1 MFLERILEKQ
11 YAEVGRR
18 KDRVPLQ
25 TLLKELGMHPP
36 EIRPFRQNLR
46 GAKIRLIAEVKKASP
61 SKGLLCPDFDPAGL
75 GTCYEQAG
83 AAGISVLTEEQFFLG
98 SLDNLKRVKENTI
111 RTPVL
116 RKDFIVDPYQLV
128 EARLYGADAVLLIV
142 AALLPE
148 RLRLLLTETGKL
160 GMDALVEVHDAREVK
175 VALDCG
181 ATLIGVNNRN
191 LQSFKVNRET
201 TFQLLAAIPAA
212 IVRVSESGISTR
224 HDIQKLEAAGTD
236 AVLIGESLVTAADP
250 AKKIKELFCEAR
262 DERREV

>member
-1 MFLERILEKQ
+1 MFLERILKKQ

-18 KDRVPLQ
+18 KNKVPLEA
-25 TLLKELGMHPP
+25 LLGELENQAPV
-36 EIRPFRQNLR
+36 IRPFRQNLR

-61 SKGLLCPDFDPAGL
+61 SKGLLCPDFDPVGL

-83 AAGISVLTEEQFFLG
+83 AAGISVLTEEEFFLG
-98 SLDNLKRVKENTI
+98 SLDNLKLVKEKTA

-148 RLRLLLTETGKL
+148 QLRMLITETGKL
-160 GMDALVEVHDAREVK
+160 GMDALVEVHDAREVNI
-175 VALDCG
+175 ALDCG
-181 ATLIGVNNRN
+181 AALIGINNRN
-191 LQSFKVNRET
+191 LQNFKVELET
-201 TFQLLAAIPAA
+201 TFQLLAAIPAV

-224 HDIQKLEAAGTD
+224 HDIEKLEASGVD

-250 AKKIKELFCEAR
+250 AEKIKELFE
-262 DERREV
+262 

>member
-1 MFLERILEKQ
+1 MFLERILKKQ

-18 KDRVPLQ
+18 KNKVPLEA
-25 TLLKELGMHPP
+25 LLGELENHAPV
-36 EIRPFRQNLR
+36 IRPFRQNLR

-61 SKGLLCPDFDPAGL
+61 SKGLLCPDFDPVGL

-83 AAGISVLTEEQFFLG
+83 AAGISVLTEEEFFLG
-98 SLDNLKRVKENTI
+98 SLDNLKLVKEKTA

-148 RLRLLLTETGKL
+148 QLRMLITETGKL

-181 ATLIGVNNRN
+181 ATLIGINNRN
-191 LQSFKVNRET
+191 LQSFKVDLET
-201 TFQLLAAIPAA
+201 TFQLQAAIPAA
-212 IVRVSESGISTR
+212 IARVSESGISTR
-224 HDIQKLEAAGTD
+224 YDIQKLEAAGVD

-250 AKKIKELFCEAR
+250 AEKIKELFE
-262 DERREV
+262 

>member
-25 TLLKELGMHPP
+25 TLLKELENHPP
-36 EIRPFRQNLR
+36 EIRTFRQNLR

-61 SKGLLCPDFDPAGL
+61 SKGLLCPDFDPVGL

-98 SLDNLKRVKENTI
+98 SLDNLKRVKENTT

-160 GMDALVEVHDAREVK
+160 GMAALVEVHDAREVK

-181 ATLIGVNNRN
+181 AAIIGINNRN
-191 LQSFKVNRET
+191 LQSFKVNLET
-201 TFQLLAAIPAA
+201 TFHLLSALPAD

-224 HDIQKLEAAGTD
+224 YDIQRMEEAGVN
-236 AVLIGESLVTAADP
+236 AVLIGESLVTVADP
-250 AKKIKELFCEAR
+250 AAKIRELFGA
-262 DERREV
+262 VS